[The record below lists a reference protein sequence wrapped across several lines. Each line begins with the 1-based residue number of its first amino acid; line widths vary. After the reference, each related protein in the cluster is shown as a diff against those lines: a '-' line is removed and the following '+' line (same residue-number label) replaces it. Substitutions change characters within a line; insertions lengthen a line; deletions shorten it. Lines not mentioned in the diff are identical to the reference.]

1 MPLFVK
7 VNVRYLFLPI
17 FPQLLP
23 HFYQMRQQLTYMC
36 LVIHATKLETKAG
49 TYQLKCFALIFV
61 FIVDITCYHNGYH
74 GDLNETL
81 FVGNVDEDSKMLV
94 KTAYDSMMAGLDAGI
109 LQEGTFNYYICI

>member
-1 MPLFVK
+1 MFRGKFINQTKSEYRMLVVLICHFGGMPLFVK

-23 HFYQMRQQLTYMC
+23 HFYQ
-36 LVIHATKLETKAG
+36 
-49 TYQLKCFALIFV
+49 
-61 FIVDITCYHNGYH
+61 IVDISCYHNDYH

-81 FVGNVDEDSKMLV
+81 FVGNVDEDSKILV